1 VTKQTIDR
9 ENSQPFDF
17 HCWSN
22 ESKANTLVDKLWFE
36 HFEHKFP
43 QTGRGKKPETPY
55 RIQFKVVL
63 LNLYNAWLR
72 DPEMSIGVAKS
83 KTAYGLNE
91 RYNPR
96 HISSAIIKLINH
108 LEETGFIDKRT
119 GSEVSQTR
127 TRIRANKKLTSLFKV
142 YRLSFFDL
150 TQEYGIEETIIL
162 SKHETEQD
170 TKTKK
175 SLRIDYVDTDFE
187 PIVRMRESVR
197 EYNALLWRTFIDIPT
212 LDIPFVPQPYW
223 SKKDKK
229 YKERKVWLTQNNKF
243 VKRIFYRGD
252 WNLGGRFH
260 GGWWQSIK
268 EHWRKQIYI
277 NNESTIEQDYS
288 GLHIN
293 LLYGLEQIQPPS
305 GDHYEVDHILSNVT
319 PEQQRKAVKGL
330 SLMAINAENTSKA
343 LSAFRQKEDY
353 DSPFKNLTHK
363 KLQMLLDAFK
373 EKHPRIADKL
383 CSDAGVKLMNIDSKI
398 TARVIDHFTKKN
410 VPILTI
416 HDSYITPQNY
426 SGELNKVMNESVA
439 EELNGMI
446 IKIDQEGIG
455 TDQIQAFKN
464 MDRSNSL
471 DYKYDNV
478 PSYTLSG
485 GYKERLKR
493 HTEWLNTLNIN

>member
-1 VTKQTIDR
+1 M
-9 ENSQPFDF
+9 
-17 HCWSN
+17 
-22 ESKANTLVDKLWFE
+22 
-36 HFEHKFP
+36 
-43 QTGRGKKPETPY
+43 
-55 RIQFKVVL
+55 
-63 LNLYNAWLR
+63 R
-72 DPEMSIGVAKS
+72 D
-83 KTAYGLNE
+83 
-91 RYNPR
+91 
-96 HISSAIIKLINH
+96 
-108 LEETGFIDKRT
+108 
-119 GSEVSQTR
+119 
-127 TRIRANKKLTSLFKV
+127 
-142 YRLSFFDL
+142 
-150 TQEYGIEETIIL
+150 
-162 SKHETEQD
+162 
-170 TKTKK
+170 
-175 SLRIDYVDTDFE
+175 
-187 PIVRMRESVR
+187 SVR

-212 LDIPFVPQPYW
+212 LDKPFVPQPYW

-268 EHWRKQIYI
+268 EDWRKQIYI

-330 SLMAINAENTSKA
+330 ALMAINAENTSKA
-343 LSAFRQKEDY
+343 LSAFRQKQDY
-353 DSPFKNLTHK
+353 DSPFRNLTHK

-383 CSDAGVKLMNIDSKI
+383 CSDAGVKLMNIDGKI
-398 TARVIDHFTKKN
+398 TARVIDHFTKKK

-493 HTEWLNTLNIN
+493 HTDWLNTLNIN